1 MTEGKHRHMNE
12 KNIFEINKKRNER
25 NQKLDIAAERLLH
38 CVVNSEQGEFSPIY
52 LIQDAEAQ
60 EVLEEVLENAL
71 IQNETTTPSETI
83 DLSVLKTSIADSIYQ
98 APEYPLGD
106 EEVAF
111 LAFNRENKKVR
122 SAKLKNLFKK
132 SQFSIVNFLMQISKT
147 IMNLGS
153 SLPQNETDNPIP
165 FIFKLI
171 CCVVFTTSKLI
182 QDSTITFDEK
192 YCTILFELLDN
203 GNGLLGTNKDDFVNQ
218 LVQNH
223 STLFATV
230 DSDKYPTDID
240 YTNDLIK
247 DLVSLGCLGE
257 KQNEN
262 REVLIFIKE
271 KIIRK

>member
-52 LIQDAEAQ
+52 LIQDAEAH
-60 EVLEEVLENAL
+60 
-71 IQNETTTPSETI
+71 
-83 DLSVLKTSIADSIYQ
+83 IYQ

-111 LAFNRENKKVR
+111 LAFNREDKKVR